1 MFISFQTRLIVFVL
15 ALLALIQLGT
25 AFAVLSS
32 LKKENYRQ
40 GLAAIDVSRKVFD
53 LSLASRAE
61 QLIQGV
67 EILASDFGFRQA
79 VATKE
84 TETIRS
90 ALQNNGTRINA
101 DFSLLVTPAGEV
113 ITATQNLVLDD
124 ATTNLL
130 QAARRSGNT
139 SISTKTAFGP
149 NAYQL
154 VLVPVKA
161 PHVIAWV
168 GMAFVL
174 DTMLAKTI
182 KNVAGLDISFIYNA
196 ADTHM
201 FIGESTLPE
210 VDKNLLLK
218 DLDNIASIIETPIF
232 SNNGKYLSLGIDL
245 ELANHW
251 GAIHLPYDP
260 WLEGYNR
267 TRNQL
272 ILVFSGTLAL
282 ALLLGLIF
290 AKNMTKPID
299 RLVRYATQ
307 IGQSINKSKLEA
319 PKMTGEFGVL
329 SNTMEQMKTAII
341 SREKELTY
349 RASHDTLTGLYNQN
363 AIEIHLSEVLPKTQ
377 GGMILVNIRHFKNLN
392 NMLGVD
398 IGNLLL
404 SKVAERLTNWS
415 QNVHMLARLNSD
427 KFLLIFEQDI
437 SQQDAKDIHALFDQ
451 EFETESASGV
461 TPFMRLDVSIAVLP
475 FAHATS
481 NVNTALRRL
490 DITSD
495 KAREET
501 DLCVFYEQGQ
511 DEDHQRQLTIIRD
524 LSEALENNQLFV
536 VYQPKVGLTKKDCH
550 EAEAL
555 IRWIHPDLG
564 FLPPDEFI
572 TLLEHAGNIQELT
585 KWILNSV
592 LEQLNQWWSQGH
604 QIRVAINL
612 STHDLLDEN
621 LPKMLCKSL
630 QINNLPPQAL
640 ALEVTESAVMKDRE
654 KVITILESLRGM
666 GIHLAIDDFGTG
678 QSSLAYLHDLP
689 VNEVKIDRAFIQFM
703 DTNKCDELIAKT
715 SIHLSHA
722 LGFQVTAEGA
732 ENGASVGLLEKYKC
746 EKVQG
751 YVFSKPL
758 VANEFLQWRENFH
771 NTARSS
777 EDL

>member
-1 MFISFQTRLIVFVL
+1 MFKSFQTRLIVFVL

-40 GLAAIDVSRKVFD
+40 GIAAIDVSRNVFD
-53 LSLASRAE
+53 LFLASRAE

-79 VATKE
+79 VATRE
-84 TETIRS
+84 TQTLRS
-90 ALQNNGTRINA
+90 ALENNSTRIHA
-101 DFSLLVTPAGEV
+101 DFSLLVTPTGEI
-113 ITATQNLVLDD
+113 ITATRDFELDE
-124 ATTNLL
+124 TTANLL
-130 QAARRSGNT
+130 QAARRSGNA
-139 SISTKTAFGP
+139 SISTKTSYGP

-161 PHVIAWV
+161 PNVVAWV

-174 DTMLAKTI
+174 DKALAEEI
-182 KNVAGLDISFIYNA
+182 KSVAGLDISFIYN
-196 ADTHM
+196 TTNTEE
-201 FIGESTLPE
+201 FSGQSTLPE
-210 VDKNLLLK
+210 ADKNLLLK
-218 DLDNIASIIETPIF
+218 SLGDIATILKTPVFSDNEE
-232 SNNGKYLSLGIDL
+232 YLSLGVDL
-245 ELANHW
+245 KLPNHW
-251 GAIHLPYDP
+251 GVINLPYGP
-260 WLEGYNR
+260 WLESYKD

-272 ILVFSGTLAL
+272 LLVFSGTLTL
-282 ALLLGLIF
+282 AILLGLIF
-290 AKNMTKPID
+290 ARNMTKPIN
-299 RLVRYATQ
+299 RLVNYASQ

-329 SNTMEQMKTAII
+329 SKTMEQMKTAII

-349 RASHDTLTGLYNQN
+349 RASHDTLTGLYNQS
-363 AIEIHLSEVLPKTQ
+363 AVELHLAEVLPKTQ

-404 SKVAERLTNWS
+404 SKVAERLSNWS
-415 QNVHMLARLNSD
+415 QDVHMLARLNSD
-427 KFLLIFEQDI
+427 KFLLILEQDI
-437 SQQDAKDIHALFDQ
+437 SLQDCESIKSLFNP

-461 TPFMRLDVSIAVLP
+461 SSCMRLDVSIAVLP
-475 FAHATS
+475 FVHATN

-490 DITSD
+490 DIISD
-495 KAREET
+495 KARAET
-501 DLCVFYEQGQ
+501 GLCEFYEQGQ

-524 LSEALENNQLFV
+524 LSEALASNQLFV
-536 VYQPKVGLTKKDCH
+536 VYQPKVGLKNKDCH

-592 LEQLNQWWSQGH
+592 LEQLSQWWAQGH

-612 STHDLLDEN
+612 STHDLLDDE
-621 LPKMLCKSL
+621 LPKMVEQALEA
-630 QINNLPPQAL
+630 NNLPPQAL

-654 KVITILESLRGM
+654 KVIAILQSLREM
-666 GIHLAIDDFGTG
+666 GVHLAIDDFGTG

-703 DTNKCDELIAKT
+703 DTNKCDEFIAKA
-715 SIHLSHA
+715 SIDLSHA

-732 ENGASVGLLEKYKC
+732 ENTAGVSLLEKYKC

-758 VANEFLQWRENFH
+758 VADEFFQWREDFH
-771 NTARSS
+771 NTAHST
-777 EDL
+777 ED